1 MNLKLVQRFTIDLAE
16 KAGKILLDNL
26 DKIEI
31 VKFKDRQDIATNI
44 DYKVENLIIN
54 KIKKNFPGH
63 TINTEEKGIIR
74 GKSDYTWIIDPL
86 DGSKHY
92 IRRLPLFNV
101 SIALQ
106 HKNEIIFGLVYN
118 PMTKEMF
125 YAAKNKGAYLN
136 GKRIKVSSKSNLKDS
151 FIFAELPSC
160 GMSRNKFNKNSKI
173 LTKLNLNSYRVRAL
187 GCGPLGLSYVASG
200 AFEAYIALGIPP
212 KIGDIAAGL
221 LILKEAG
228 GKYTDL
234 KGNPLQLREANDC
247 LILASNIKA
256 HKAILRLLK

>member
-1 MNLKLVQRFTIDLAE
+1 MNLKLIQQFSIDLAK
-16 KAGKILLDNL
+16 KAGKIIIDNL

-44 DYKVENLIIN
+44 DYKIEDLIID
-54 KIKKNFPGH
+54 KIKKSFPGH
-63 TINTEEKGIIR
+63 NINTEEKGIIK
-74 GKSDYTWIIDPL
+74 GNSDYTWIIDPL

-92 IRRLPLFNV
+92 IRRIPLFDV
-101 SIALQ
+101 SIALK
-106 HKNEIIFGLVYN
+106 HKNEIVFGLVYN

-136 GKRIKVSSKSNLKDS
+136 GKKIKVSTKSNLKDS
-151 FIFAELPSC
+151 FIFAELPTF
-160 GMSRNKFNKNSKI
+160 GMQRNQFNKNSKI
-173 LTKLNLNSYRVRAL
+173 LTKLNLNSYRVRAFDT
-187 GCGPLGLSYVASG
+187 GPLGLCYVALG
-200 AFEAYIALGIPP
+200 AFEAYVALGIPP

-234 KGNPLQLREANDC
+234 KGNQVQLKEENDC
-247 LILASNIKA
+247 LILGSNSKV

>member
-1 MNLKLVQRFTIDLAE
+1 MNLKSVQQFSIDLAK
-16 KAGKILLDNL
+16 KAGKILIANL

-31 VKFKDRQDIATNI
+31 VTFKDRQDIATNI
-44 DYKVENLIIN
+44 DYKVENLIVR
-54 KIKKNFPGH
+54 KIKNKFPRH
-63 TINTEEKGIIR
+63 NINTEEKGIIK

-92 IRRLPLFNV
+92 IRGLPLFDV

-106 HKNEIIFGLVYN
+106 YKNEIILGIVYN

-125 YAAKNKGAYLN
+125 YAAKGRGAYLN
-136 GKRIKVSSKSNLKDS
+136 GRRINVSSKSNLKDS
-151 FIFAELPSC
+151 FIFAELPSYK
-160 GMSRNKFNKNSKI
+160 MQRDKFNRNSRI

-200 AFEAYIALGIPP
+200 AFEAYITLGVPP

-221 LILKEAG
+221 IILKEAG
-228 GKYTDL
+228 GKYTDFKEKPVQL
-234 KGNPLQLREANDC
+234 KETNDS
-247 LILASNIKA
+247 LILGSNKKV
-256 HKAILRLLK
+256 HKAILKLVK